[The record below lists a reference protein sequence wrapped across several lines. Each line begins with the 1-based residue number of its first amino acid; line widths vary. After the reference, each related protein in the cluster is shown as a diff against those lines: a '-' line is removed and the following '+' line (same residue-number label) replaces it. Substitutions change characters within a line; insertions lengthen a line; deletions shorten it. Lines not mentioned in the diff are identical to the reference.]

1 MIEGFAIYRGFGQD
15 LDFNAI
21 RSLISWEARTARVY
35 GREVAVPRLTAW
47 YGSAPYRYSGIDHA
61 VAALPPALEE
71 IRGRLAELC
80 GAPFNSVLANLY
92 RTGRDS
98 VGWHADDEPELGAQ
112 PVIASLSLGA
122 TRCFAVRRRGET
134 TRAAAWDLAHGD
146 LVVMSGRS
154 QLDYQHAVPKSLR
167 LGGRAVG
174 ERINLTFRVTA
185 AVRLAA

>member
-1 MIEGFAIYRGFGQD
+1 MIEGFTVYRGFGQD

-21 RSLISWEARTARVY
+21 RSLISWEARTTRVY

-80 GAPFNSVLANLY
+80 CAPFNSVLANLY

-98 VGWHADDEPELGAQ
+98 VGWHSDDEPELGAQ

-134 TRAAAWDLAHGD
+134 TRCGAWDLAHVD

-154 QLDYQHAVPKSLR
+154 QLDFQHAVPKSLR